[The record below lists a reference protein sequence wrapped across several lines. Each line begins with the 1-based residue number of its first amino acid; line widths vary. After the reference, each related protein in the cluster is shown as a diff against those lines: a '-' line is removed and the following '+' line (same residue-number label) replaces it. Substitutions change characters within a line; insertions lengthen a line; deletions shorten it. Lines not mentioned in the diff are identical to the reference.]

1 MPNDTIQLTKDKDA
15 ICKIIDRHIDR
26 EEARMSY
33 RYTTWS
39 LAWYYLN
46 GARRFDVFDP
56 DNGLVQPHF
65 LDEEGNMEFQSQELL
80 AALDRVSS
88 QIASMDVRPKI
99 NRTGSSLQSIRD
111 RAIAQV
117 IADGVI
123 PTDRSD
129 EVLTE
134 FAHIFTALGSCGI
147 TGHIV
152 DHPVV
157 GLTTDFEV
165 VHPRELYPFPSLG
178 QDHTKQRGLIRE
190 RIVPLDFLTK
200 KYGRKIKTNLDK
212 MFYYEVEA
220 GAAMTGVDEYD
231 RLDHT
236 GAGPTYN
243 NGHGSQALSEEKTRA
258 GLAKIRELWIY
269 GHRNMVE
276 RYVLMSGEYVIED
289 IDFEGAEVYCPI
301 GFARFMETGSFHGAG
316 LFDLLFSI
324 SREMEKLL
332 KSLFNNIRDID
343 QYGVLVM
350 PQGQFNERAAL
361 RDVGRGLRVLPYE
374 PDAIDPG
381 FRPFNIAPFNSG
393 DLPGKTAAFA
403 KQLMESISP
412 YRDLMENKGRVDSAA
427 GLGFLDEK
435 NRQLMAGPMRAVERA
450 FSQSHRASLASAA
463 RVLAR
468 TRQALPVSQ
477 LTLDLAGAIV
487 DPAGGSVSFAA
498 NPLPNLSSLSVT
510 IKGTQPR
517 SEVARKQE
525 ALQLY
530 QMQGLND
537 PTRFILFALQEGLDF
552 AMYME
557 EEKAAYE
564 SVVRSILL
572 LFGDGENPGEI
583 VLTPHTVLP
592 ELQMRVLSSFMT
604 SPVMSLASTE
614 VQDEFKKF
622 REFLFR
628 TMGTMLPAGVPL
640 PEEAAMMVQQA
651 QQGQQQQPQGV
662 PQQ

>member
-65 LDEEGNMEFQSQELL
+65 LDEDGNMEFQSQELL

-165 VHPRELYPFPSLG
+165 VHPRELFPFPSLG

-212 MFYYEVEA
+212 MDLRA
-220 GAAMTGVDEYD
+220 
-231 RLDHT
+231 
-236 GAGPTYN
+236 PQ
-243 NGHGSQALSEEKTRA
+243 HG
-258 GLAKIRELWIY
+258 
-269 GHRNMVE
+269 
-276 RYVLMSGEYVIED
+276 
-289 IDFEGAEVYCPI
+289 
-301 GFARFMETGSFHGAG
+301 
-316 LFDLLFSI
+316 
-324 SREMEKLL
+324 
-332 KSLFNNIRDID
+332 
-343 QYGVLVM
+343 
-350 PQGQFNERAAL
+350 
-361 RDVGRGLRVLPYE
+361 
-374 PDAIDPG
+374 
-381 FRPFNIAPFNSG
+381 
-393 DLPGKTAAFA
+393 
-403 KQLMESISP
+403 
-412 YRDLMENKGRVDSAA
+412 
-427 GLGFLDEK
+427 
-435 NRQLMAGPMRAVERA
+435 
-450 FSQSHRASLASAA
+450 
-463 RVLAR
+463 
-468 TRQALPVSQ
+468 
-477 LTLDLAGAIV
+477 
-487 DPAGGSVSFAA
+487 
-498 NPLPNLSSLSVT
+498 
-510 IKGTQPR
+510 
-517 SEVARKQE
+517 
-525 ALQLY
+525 
-530 QMQGLND
+530 
-537 PTRFILFALQEGLDF
+537 
-552 AMYME
+552 
-557 EEKAAYE
+557 
-564 SVVRSILL
+564 
-572 LFGDGENPGEI
+572 
-583 VLTPHTVLP
+583 
-592 ELQMRVLSSFMT
+592 
-604 SPVMSLASTE
+604 
-614 VQDEFKKF
+614 
-622 REFLFR
+622 
-628 TMGTMLPAGVPL
+628 
-640 PEEAAMMVQQA
+640 
-651 QQGQQQQPQGV
+651 
-662 PQQ
+662 